1 MLVARWRG
9 SNKESAFVS
18 VDAASVSEKTSSPN
32 GCVGCLYGPV
42 SAVVLFDL
50 LIVRLLVIGDMV
62 VILLNLM
69 IWHSNCWDKRSRT
82 VVVPHCTINQW
93 RISEIDDL
101 CLSNSLLSCVHSWTI
116 IVCSRVVEEIY
127 QSVIIFSEKCHQLG
141 DDECADSV
149 AAQSISS
156 SISNR
161 LPANF
166 ATQPTTVIDSSI
178 VEYCCSVTELSMR
191 SVLENIAVRLDGIR
205 ETVCQQYYYSY
216 LHPCAAHWKE
226 VRNLLLLTMKLH
238 QLLAF
243 SLSGTVLVD
252 ALVEP
257 VSLKIEADPRQPK

>member
-9 SNKESAFVS
+9 SNKEFAFVS
-18 VDAASVSEKTSSPN
+18 VDAASVSEKTSSQN
-32 GCVGCLYGPV
+32 GCVGCLHGPV
-42 SAVVLFDL
+42 VEEGYFLQTLRPMCCSALCDV
-50 LIVRLLVIGDMV
+50 V

-69 IWHSNCWDKRSRT
+69 IWHSNCSDKRSRT

-93 RISEIDDL
+93 RTSEIDDL

-156 SISNR
+156 SIS
-161 LPANF
+161 
-166 ATQPTTVIDSSI
+166 IDCLQTLLHNQQQSLIAALWNI
-178 VEYCCSVTELSMR
+178 VVQLLSYPCGLYWKILLFGWTAFEKRRSPVDQCSL
-191 SVLENIAVRLDGIR
+191 
-205 ETVCQQYYYSY
+205 
-216 LHPCAAHWKE
+216 CAADWKE

-238 QLLAF
+238 QWLAF
-243 SLSGTVLVD
+243 SLSGTVLID

>member
-32 GCVGCLYGPV
+32 GCVGCLHGPV
-42 SAVVLFDL
+42 VEEGYFLQTLRPMCCSALCDV
-50 LIVRLLVIGDMV
+50 V

-69 IWHSNCWDKRSRT
+69 IWHSTCWDKRSRT
-82 VVVPHCTINQW
+82 VVVPHVNGFP
-93 RISEIDDL
+93 
-101 CLSNSLLSCVHSWTI
+101 
-116 IVCSRVVEEIY
+116 
-127 QSVIIFSEKCHQLG
+127 QSVACS

-156 SISNR
+156 SISIDCLQTLLHNQQQSLIAALWNIVVQLLSCPFDLYWKILLFGWTAFEKR
-161 LPANF
+161 L
-166 ATQPTTVIDSSI
+166 
-178 VEYCCSVTELSMR
+178 
-191 SVLENIAVRLDGIR
+191 
-205 ETVCQQYYYSY
+205 
-216 LHPCAAHWKE
+216 CAADWKE

-238 QLLAF
+238 QWLAF